1 MSLSR
6 ILWQTIPMV
15 TTKKAPAKKAV
26 AKTVSTQGVVEPH
39 DRIDWR
45 SFYLYA
51 VCIITLMVC
60 LFSLVSLLKN
70 GIQIIFLPD
79 PVYPDAYS
87 PKVEPGS
94 EGYVDRE
101 LVAQNQQDQN
111 QRYAIRRVV
120 DSIIAIVIAGPLY
133 LYHWRMASRARS

>member
-1 MSLSR
+1 
-6 ILWQTIPMV
+6 MV
-15 TTKKAPAKKAV
+15 TTKKVPAKKAV
-26 AKTVSTQGVVEPH
+26 VKAPATQVVVERY

-60 LFSLVSLLKN
+60 LFALVSLLKN
-70 GIQIIFLPD
+70 GIQMIFLPD
-79 PVYPDAYS
+79 PVYIEPYT
-87 PKVEPGS
+87 PKAVPGS
-94 EGYVDRE
+94 EGYVDPE
-101 LVAQNQQDQN
+101 IVARSQQDQN
-111 QRYAIRRVV
+111 QRYAIKRLV

>member
-1 MSLSR
+1 
-6 ILWQTIPMV
+6 MV

-26 AKTVSTQGVVEPH
+26 AKATSTKVVVERY

-79 PVYPDAYS
+79 PVYIDAYA
-87 PKVEPGS
+87 PKAVPGS
-94 EGYVDRE
+94 VGDIDRE

-111 QRYAIRRVV
+111 QRYAIRRLV
-120 DSIIAIVIAGPLY
+120 DSIIAIAIAGPLY
-133 LYHWRMASRARS
+133 LYHWRMASQARS

>member
-1 MSLSR
+1 
-6 ILWQTIPMV
+6 MV

-26 AKTVSTQGVVEPH
+26 AKAVPTKVVVERY

-70 GIQIIFLPD
+70 GIQMIFLPD
-79 PVYPDAYS
+79 PVYIEPYT
-87 PKVEPGS
+87 PKEAVPGS
-94 EGYVDRE
+94 EGYINRE
-101 LVAQNQQDQN
+101 AVAQSQQDQN
-111 QRYAIRRVV
+111 RRYAIKRLV

>member
-1 MSLSR
+1 
-6 ILWQTIPMV
+6 MV
-15 TTKKAPAKKAV
+15 TTKKVPAKKAV
-26 AKTVSTQGVVEPH
+26 AKTVSTQVVVERH

-70 GIQIIFLPD
+70 GIQMIFLPD
-79 PVYPDAYS
+79 PAYIDPYT
-87 PKVEPGS
+87 PKAVPGS
-94 EGYVDRE
+94 EGDIDRE

-111 QRYAIRRVV
+111 QRYAIKRLV
-120 DSIIAIVIAGPLY
+120 DSIIAIAIAGPLY
-133 LYHWRMASRARS
+133 LYHWKMASAARS

>member
-1 MSLSR
+1 
-6 ILWQTIPMV
+6 MV
-15 TTKKAPAKKAV
+15 TTKKAPVKKAV
-26 AKTVSTQGVVEPH
+26 AKTVSTQVVVERH

-70 GIQIIFLPD
+70 GIQMIFLPD
-79 PVYPDAYS
+79 PAYIDLYA
-87 PKVEPGS
+87 PKAVPGS
-94 EGYVDRE
+94 EGDIDRE
-101 LVAQNQQDQN
+101 AVARSQQDQN
-111 QRYAIRRVV
+111 QRYAIKRLV